1 MFDSVT
7 VTKGQIES
15 GKLRALGVTSVEPSP
30 FLPGVVPLRETVKD
44 FDVNSW
50 TALAGPKGLP
60 AAVSQKIHAATLK
73 VLADPAVVKQLEG
86 TGGLASPSAS
96 GLDMKQYVQTQIGKW
111 KKVVQEANIP
121 QQ

>member
-30 FLPGVVPLRETVKD
+30 FLPGVMPLRETVKD

-60 AAVSQKIHAATLK
+60 APVAQKLHAAALK
-73 VLADPAVVKQLEG
+73 VLADPAVIKQLEG

-96 GLDMKQYVQTQIGKW
+96 GLEMKQYVQSQIGKW